1 MSKIRTHIAEIPH
14 KIGETITIKGHA
26 QTIREQSSIA
36 FIVLREI
43 TGTVQCV
50 IEQGCP
56 AFEKIKQITTE
67 SVISVT
73 GTVVETKSTE
83 SGYEI
88 LASEIEILSLAEATP
103 IPVTQKGSAE
113 VTPEKS
119 QDWRFLSLRAP
130 RSATIMRAFSA
141 MTAGYHEYLSKQG
154 FIEIQTPKIMAT
166 PSESRAE
173 LFKLEYFGQTA
184 YLAQSPQ
191 LFKQMAIA
199 SGLERVFEVA
209 PAFRA
214 DKSFTTRHATEFT
227 SFDGE
232 MAYIESFEEVMQ
244 ELEKTIG
251 YMLTSIKKKCS
262 KEIEK
267 YFGISE
273 FQLKKPIPRITMAR
287 AKEILREIGCASEQ
301 PDITTAEEKAL
312 GEYVKEHYGSDFVYV
327 TQWPWEARPFYHK
340 KGIGEHGQPISVSAD
355 LLYKGVEIVTCAQ
368 REESYEKLCEQLR
381 EKGLHQEGLQWYLEC
396 FRYGMPSHGG
406 WGMGGARFIKQL
418 LELPTIREAV
428 FLFRGP
434 SRLMP

>member
-1 MSKIRTHIAEIPH
+1 MSKIRTHIAEIPQ
-14 KIGETITIKGHA
+14 KIGEIITVKGHV
-26 QTIREQSSIA
+26 QTLRLQSCIA

-50 IEQGCP
+50 VEKGTP
-56 AFEKIKQITTE
+56 AFETVKQITTE

-73 GTVVETKSTE
+73 GKAVKTKSTE
-83 SGYEI
+83 SGFEI
-88 LASEIEILSLAEATP
+88 QVSEIKIISLAESTP
-103 IPVTQKGSAE
+103 IPVTTKGSTE
-113 VTPEKS
+113 VTSEKS
-119 QDWRFLSLRAP
+119 QDWRFLSLRSP

-141 MTAGYHEYLSKQG
+141 MMSGYQEYLSKQG
-154 FIEIQTPKIMAT
+154 FIGIQTPKIMAT

-173 LFKLEYFGQTA
+173 LFKIEYFGQTA

-199 SGLERVFEVA
+199 SGLERVFEIA

-232 MAYIESFEEVMQ
+232 MAYIESFEEVMT

-251 YMLTSIKKKCS
+251 YMLTSIKKACG

-287 AKEILREIGCASEQ
+287 AKEILREMGCASEQ

-312 GEYVKEHYGSDFVYV
+312 GDYVKEHFGSDFVYI
-327 TQWPWEARPFYHK
+327 TEWPWETRPFYHK
-340 KGIGEHGQPISVSAD
+340 KGTGEHGEPISVSAD

-368 REESYEKLCEQLR
+368 REESYAKLCEQLK
-381 EKGLHQEGLQWYLEC
+381 EKGLHQEGLQWYLDC
-396 FRYGMPSHGG
+396 FRYGMPPHGG
-406 WGMGGARFIKQL
+406 WGMGGARVIKQL

>member
-1 MSKIRTHIAEIPH
+1 MSKIRTHIAEIPQ
-14 KIGETITIKGHA
+14 KIGETITVKGHA

-50 IEQGCP
+50 IERGSA
-56 AFEKIKQITTE
+56 AFETVKQITTE

-73 GTVVETKSTE
+73 GTVVKTKSTE
-83 SGYEI
+83 SGFEI
-88 LASEIEILSLAEATP
+88 QASEIEIISLAEATP

-119 QDWRFLSLRAP
+119 QDWRFLSLRSP
-130 RSATIMRAFSA
+130 RGATIMRAISA
-141 MTAGYHEYLSKQG
+141 MTAGYHEYLTKQG

-214 DKSFTTRHATEFT
+214 DHSFTTRHATEFT

-232 MAYIESFEEVMQ
+232 MAYIESFEEVMR
-244 ELEKTIG
+244 ELESAIS
-251 YMLTSIKKKCS
+251 YMLTSIKKTCG

-267 YFGISE
+267 YFGITE
-273 FQLKKPIPRITMAR
+273 FQLKKPIPRITMAE
-287 AKEILREIGCASEQ
+287 AKEILREMGCASEQ

-312 GEYVKEHYGSDFVYV
+312 GDYVKEKYGSDFVFV
-327 TQWPWEARPFYHK
+327 TEWPWESRPFYHK
-340 KGIGEHGQPISVSAD
+340 KAIDKHGHEISVLAD

-368 REESYEKLCEQLR
+368 REESYAKLCEQLR
-381 EKGLHQEGLQWYLEC
+381 GKGLHQEGLQWYLEC
-396 FRYGMPSHGG
+396 FRYGMPPHGG
-406 WGMGGARFIKQL
+406 WGFGGARFIKQL
-418 LELPTIREAV
+418 LELPTIREST

>member
-1 MSKIRTHIAEIPH
+1 MSKIRTHIAEISQ

-26 QTIREQSSIA
+26 QTIRAQSSVA

-50 IEQGCP
+50 IERACP
-56 AFEKIKQITTE
+56 AFETVKQITTE

-73 GTVVETKSTE
+73 GTVVKTPSTE
-83 SGYEI
+83 SGFEI
-88 LASEIEILSLAEATP
+88 QVSELEIISLAETTP
-103 IPVTQKGSAE
+103 IPVIQKGSTE

-119 QDWRFLSLRAP
+119 QDWRFLSLRSP
-130 RSATIMRAFSA
+130 RGATIMRAFSA
-141 MTAGYHEYLSKQG
+141 MMSGYQEYLSKQG
-154 FIEIQTPKIMAT
+154 FIGIQTPKIMAT
-166 PSESRAE
+166 PSESKAE
-173 LFKLEYFGQTA
+173 LFKIEYFGQTA

-214 DKSFTTRHATEFT
+214 DKSFTTRHSTEFT
-227 SFDGE
+227 SFDAE
-232 MAYIESFEEVMQ
+232 MAYIESFEEVMT

-251 YMLTSIKKKCS
+251 YMLTAIKKTCG

-267 YFGISE
+267 YFGIKE
-273 FQLKKPIPRITMAR
+273 FQLKKPIPRITMAQ
-287 AKEILREIGCASEQ
+287 AKAILRKMGCASEE

-312 GEYVKEHYGSDFVYV
+312 GDYVKEKYGSDFVFV
-327 TQWPWEARPFYHK
+327 TEWPWEARPFYHK
-340 KGIGEHGQPISVSAD
+340 KAIDEHEQPISVSAD

-368 REESYEKLCEQLR
+368 REESYAKLCEQLHG
-381 EKGLHQEGLQWYLEC
+381 KGLHQEGLQWYLDC
-396 FRYGMPSHGG
+396 FRYGMPPHGG
-406 WGMGGARFIKQL
+406 WGFGGARFIKQL
-418 LELPTIREAV
+418 LELPTIRESC

>member
-1 MSKIRTHIAEIPH
+1 MSKIRTHIAEIPQ
-14 KIGETITIKGHA
+14 KIGEIITVKGHV
-26 QTIREQSSIA
+26 QTLREQSSIA

-50 IEQGCP
+50 VERGI
-56 AFEKIKQITTE
+56 AVFEKIKEITTE
-67 SVISVT
+67 SVVSVT
-73 GTVVETKSTE
+73 GKVVKTKSTE
-83 SGYEI
+83 SGVEI
-88 LASEIEILSLAEATP
+88 HVSEIEIISLAEPTP
-103 IPVTQKGSAE
+103 IPVTQKGSVE

-119 QDWRFLSLRAP
+119 QDWRFLALRSP
-130 RSATIMRAFSA
+130 RGATIMRAFSA

-154 FIEIQTPKIMAT
+154 FVEIQTPKIMAT

-214 DKSFTTRHATEFT
+214 DHSFTTRHATEFT

-232 MAYIESFEEVMQ
+232 MAYIESFEEVMT

-251 YMLTSIKKKCS
+251 YMLTSIKKTCG

-273 FQLKKPIPRITMAR
+273 FQLKKPIPRITMAE
-287 AKEILREIGCASEQ
+287 AKAILREMGCASEQ

-312 GEYVKEHYGSDFVYV
+312 GEYVKEKYGSDFVFV
-327 TQWPWEARPFYHK
+327 TEWPWEARPFYHK
-340 KGIGEHGQPISVSAD
+340 KAIGAAGYEISVSAD

-368 REESYEKLCEQLR
+368 REESYAKLCEQLHG
-381 EKGLHQEGLQWYLEC
+381 KGLYQEGLQWYLEC
-396 FRYGMPSHGG
+396 FRYGMPPHGG
-406 WGMGGARFIKQL
+406 WGFGGARFIKQL
-418 LELPTIREAV
+418 LELPTIREAC

>member
-1 MSKIRTHIAEIPH
+1 MSKIRTHIAEISQ
-14 KIGETITIKGHA
+14 KIGETITVKGHA

-50 IEQGCP
+50 IEKGMA
-56 AFEKIKQITTE
+56 AFEKVKEITTE

-73 GTVVETKSTE
+73 GKVVETKSTE
-83 SGYEI
+83 SGFEI
-88 LASEIEILSLAEATP
+88 QTSEIEIISLAEATP

-119 QDWRFLSLRAP
+119 QDWRFLSLRSP
-130 RSATIMRAFSA
+130 RGATIMRAISA
-141 MTAGYHEYLSKQG
+141 MTAGYHEYLIKQG

-214 DKSFTTRHATEFT
+214 DHSFTTRHATEFT

-232 MAYIESFEEVMQ
+232 MAYIESFEEVMH
-244 ELEKTIG
+244 ELESAIS
-251 YMLTSIKKKCS
+251 YMLTSIKKTCG

-267 YFGISE
+267 YFGITE
-273 FQLKKPIPRITMAR
+273 FQLKKPIPRITMAE
-287 AKEILREIGCASEQ
+287 AKEILREMGAASEQ

-312 GEYVKEHYGSDFVYV
+312 GDYVKEKYGSDFVFV
-327 TQWPWEARPFYHK
+327 TEWPWESRPFYHK
-340 KGIGEHGQPISVSAD
+340 KAIDKHGHEISVSAD

-368 REESYEKLCEQLR
+368 REESYAKLCEQLKG
-381 EKGLHQEGLQWYLEC
+381 KGLHQEGLQWYLDC
-396 FRYGMPSHGG
+396 FRYGMPPHGG
-406 WGMGGARFIKQL
+406 WGFGGARFIKQL
-418 LELPTIREAV
+418 LELPTIREST

>member
-1 MSKIRTHIAEIPH
+1 MIRTHIAEIPQ

-26 QTIREQSSIA
+26 QTLRIQSSIA
-36 FIVLREI
+36 FIVLRDI

-50 IEQGCP
+50 IEKGTE
-56 AFEKIKQITTE
+56 AFEKVKEITTE
-67 SVISVT
+67 SVISIT
-73 GTVVETKSTE
+73 GKVVATKSTE
-83 SGYEI
+83 SGFEI
-88 LASEIEILSLAEATP
+88 QVSEIEIMSLAEATP
-103 IPVTQKGSAE
+103 IPVTQKGSTE

-119 QDWRFLSLRAP
+119 QDWRFLSLRSP
-130 RSATIMRAFSA
+130 RGATIMRAISA
-141 MTAGYHEYLSKQG
+141 MTAGYHEYLEKQG

-173 LFKLEYFGQTA
+173 LFKIEYFGQTA

-232 MAYIESFEEVMQ
+232 MAYIESFEQVMT
-244 ELEKTIG
+244 ELEQTIR
-251 YMLTSIKKKCS
+251 YMLTSIKKTCG

-273 FQLKKPIPRITMAR
+273 FQLKKPIPRITMAE

-312 GEYVKEHYGSDFVYV
+312 GDYVKEHFGSDFVYV
-327 TQWPWEARPFYHK
+327 TEWPWESRPFYHK
-340 KGIGEHGQPISVSAD
+340 KAIDKHGHEISVSAD

-368 REESYEKLCEQLR
+368 REESYAKLCEQLR
-381 EKGLHQEGLQWYLEC
+381 GKGLHQEGLQWYLDC
-396 FRYGMPSHGG
+396 FRYGMPPHGG
-406 WGMGGARFIKQL
+406 WGMGGSRFIKQL

>member
-1 MSKIRTHIAEIPH
+1 MSKIRTHIAEIPQ

-26 QTIREQSSIA
+26 QTIREQSSVV
-36 FIVLREI
+36 FIVVREI

-50 IEQGCP
+50 VERGTV
-56 AFEKIKQITTE
+56 AFEKAKQITTE

-88 LASEIEILSLAEATP
+88 LVSEIEILSLAETTP
-103 IPVTQKGSAE
+103 IPVTQKGSVE

-119 QDWRFLSLRAP
+119 QDWRFLSLRSP
-130 RSATIMRAFSA
+130 HGATIMRAFSA
-141 MTAGYHEYLSKQG
+141 MMAGYHEYLSKQG

-232 MAYIESFEEVMQ
+232 MAYIESFEEVMT
-244 ELEKTIG
+244 ELEQTIR
-251 YMLTSIKKKCS
+251 YMLTAIKKECGG
-262 KEIEK
+262 EIKK

-273 FQLKKPIPRITMAR
+273 FQLKKPIPRITMAH
-287 AKEILREIGCASEQ
+287 AKEILRELGCASEQ
-301 PDITTAEEKAL
+301 PDITTAEEKAI
-312 GEYVKEHYGSDFVYV
+312 GEYVKEHYGSDFVYI

-340 KGIGEHGQPISVSAD
+340 KSIGEHGQPISVSAD

-368 REESYEKLCEQLR
+368 REESYSKLCEQLK

-418 LELPTIREAV
+418 LELPTIREAI

>member
-1 MSKIRTHIAEIPH
+1 MSMIRTHIAEIPQ

-26 QTIREQSSIA
+26 QTLRIQSSIA
-36 FIVLREI
+36 FIVLRDI

-50 IEQGCP
+50 IEKGTE
-56 AFEKIKQITTE
+56 AFEKVKEITTE
-67 SVISVT
+67 SVISIT
-73 GTVVETKSTE
+73 GKVVATKSTE
-83 SGYEI
+83 SGFEI
-88 LASEIEILSLAEATP
+88 QVSEIEIMSLAEATP
-103 IPVTQKGSAE
+103 IPVTQKGSTE

-119 QDWRFLSLRAP
+119 QDWRFLSLRSP
-130 RSATIMRAFSA
+130 RGATIMRAISA
-141 MTAGYHEYLSKQG
+141 MTAGYHEYLEKQG

-173 LFKLEYFGQTA
+173 LFKIEYFGQTA

-232 MAYIESFEEVMQ
+232 MAYIESFEQVMT
-244 ELEKTIG
+244 ELEQTIR
-251 YMLTSIKKKCS
+251 YMLTSIKKTCG

-273 FQLKKPIPRITMAR
+273 FQLKKPIPRITMAE

-312 GEYVKEHYGSDFVYV
+312 GDYVKEHFGSDFVYV
-327 TQWPWEARPFYHK
+327 TEWPWESRPFYHK
-340 KGIGEHGQPISVSAD
+340 KAIDKHGHEISVSAD

-368 REESYEKLCEQLR
+368 REESYAKLCEQLR
-381 EKGLHQEGLQWYLEC
+381 GKGLHQEGLQWYLDC
-396 FRYGMPSHGG
+396 FRYGMPPHGG
-406 WGMGGARFIKQL
+406 WGMGGSRFIKQL

>member
-1 MSKIRTHIAEIPH
+1 MSMIRTHIAEIPQ
-14 KIGETITIKGHA
+14 KIGETITVKGHA
-26 QTIREQSSIA
+26 QTIREQSSVA

-50 IEQGCP
+50 VERGTP
-56 AFEKIKQITTE
+56 AFETVKQITTE

-73 GTVVETKSTE
+73 GTVVKTSSTE
-83 SGYEI
+83 SGFEI
-88 LASEIEILSLAEATP
+88 HVSELEIISLAEATP
-103 IPVTQKGSAE
+103 IPVTPKGSAE

-141 MTAGYHEYLSKQG
+141 MTAGYHEYLEKQG

-227 SFDGE
+227 SYDGE
-232 MAYIESFEEVMQ
+232 MAYIESFEEVMT
-244 ELEKTIG
+244 ELEQTIR
-251 YMLTSIKKKCS
+251 YMLTSIKKTCG

-267 YFGISE
+267 YFGITE

-287 AKEILREIGCASEQ
+287 AKEILRKMGCASEQ

-312 GEYVKEHYGSDFVYV
+312 GEYIKEHFGSDFVYV
-327 TQWPWEARPFYHK
+327 TEWPWESRPFYHK
-340 KGIGEHGQPISVSAD
+340 KGVDEHGEPISVSAD

-368 REESYEKLCEQLR
+368 REESYSKLCEQLR
-381 EKGLHQEGLQWYLEC
+381 DKGLHQEGLQWYLEC
-396 FRYGMPSHGG
+396 FRYGMPPHGG
-406 WGMGGARFIKQL
+406 WGFGGARFIKQL
-418 LELPTIREAV
+418 LELPTIREAM

>member
-1 MSKIRTHIAEIPH
+1 MSMIRTHIAEIPQ

-43 TGTVQCV
+43 TGTIQCV
-50 IEQGCP
+50 IEKGSA
-56 AFEKIKQITTE
+56 AFDLVKQITTE

-73 GTVVETKSTE
+73 GKVVETKSTE
-83 SGYEI
+83 SGFEI
-88 LASEIEILSLAEATP
+88 HVIEIEIMSLAEPTP
-103 IPVTQKGSAE
+103 IPVTQKGSIE

-119 QDWRFLSLRAP
+119 QDWRFLSLRSP
-130 RSATIMRAFSA
+130 RGATIMRAISA
-141 MTAGYHEYLSKQG
+141 MTAGYHEYLSKHG

-166 PSESRAE
+166 PSESKAE
-173 LFKLEYFGQTA
+173 LFKMEYFGQTA

-232 MAYIESFEEVMQ
+232 MAYIESFDEVMH
-244 ELEKTIG
+244 ELESTIS
-251 YMLTSIKKKCS
+251 YMLTSIKKTCG

-267 YFGISE
+267 YFGITE
-273 FQLKKPIPRITMAR
+273 FQLKKPIPRITMAE
-287 AKEILREIGCASEQ
+287 AKEILREMGCASEQ

-312 GEYVKEHYGSDFVYV
+312 GDYVKEKYGSDFVFV
-327 TQWPWEARPFYHK
+327 TEWPWESRPFYHK
-340 KGIGEHGQPISVSAD
+340 KALDKHGVPISVSAD

-368 REESYEKLCEQLR
+368 REESYAKLCEQLCG
-381 EKGLHQEGLQWYLEC
+381 KGLHQEGLQWYLDC
-396 FRYGMPSHGG
+396 FRYGMPPHGG
-406 WGMGGARFIKQL
+406 WGFGGARFIKQL
-418 LELPTIREAV
+418 LELPTIREST

>member
-1 MSKIRTHIAEIPH
+1 MSMIRTHIAEIPQ
-14 KIGETITIKGHA
+14 KIGETITVKGHA

-43 TGTVQCV
+43 TGTIQCV
-50 IEQGCP
+50 IEKGTV
-56 AFEKIKQITTE
+56 AFEKVKEITTE

-73 GTVVETKSTE
+73 GKVVETKSTE
-83 SGYEI
+83 SGFEI
-88 LASEIEILSLAEATP
+88 QAAEIEIMSLAEATP

-119 QDWRFLSLRAP
+119 QDWRFLSLRSP
-130 RSATIMRAFSA
+130 RGATIMRAISA
-141 MTAGYHEYLSKQG
+141 MTAGYHEYLTKQG

-214 DKSFTTRHATEFT
+214 DHSFTTRHATEFT

-232 MAYIESFEEVMQ
+232 MAYIESFEEVMH
-244 ELEKTIG
+244 ELESAIS
-251 YMLTSIKKKCS
+251 YMLTSIKKTCG

-267 YFGISE
+267 YFGITE
-273 FQLKKPIPRITMAR
+273 FQLKKPIPRITMAE
-287 AKEILREIGCASEQ
+287 AKEILREMGCASEQ

-312 GEYVKEHYGSDFVYV
+312 GDYVKEKYGSDFVFV
-327 TQWPWEARPFYHK
+327 TEWPWESRPFYHK
-340 KGIGEHGQPISVSAD
+340 KAIDKHGQPISVSAD

-368 REESYEKLCEQLR
+368 REESYAKLCEQLR
-381 EKGLHQEGLQWYLEC
+381 GKGLHQEGLQWYLDC
-396 FRYGMPSHGG
+396 FRYGMPPHGG
-406 WGMGGARFIKQL
+406 WGFGGARFIKQL
-418 LELPTIREAV
+418 LELPTIREST

>member
-1 MSKIRTHIAEIPH
+1 MSKIRTHIAEIPQ
-14 KIGETITIKGHA
+14 KIGETITVKGHA

-50 IEQGCP
+50 IERGST
-56 AFEKIKQITTE
+56 AFEKVKEITTE

-73 GTVVETKSTE
+73 GKVVETKSTE
-83 SGYEI
+83 SGFEI
-88 LASEIEILSLAEATP
+88 QASEIEIISLAEATP

-119 QDWRFLSLRAP
+119 QDWRFLSLRSP
-130 RSATIMRAFSA
+130 RGATIMRAISA
-141 MTAGYHEYLSKQG
+141 MTAGYHEYLTKQG

-232 MAYIESFEEVMQ
+232 MAYIESFEEVMS

-251 YMLTSIKKKCS
+251 YMLTSIKKTCG

-267 YFGISE
+267 YFGITE
-273 FQLKKPIPRITMAR
+273 FQLKKPIPRITMAE
-287 AKEILREIGCASEQ
+287 AKEILREMGCASEQ

-312 GEYVKEHYGSDFVYV
+312 GDYVKEKYGSDFVFV
-327 TQWPWEARPFYHK
+327 TEWPWESRPFYHK
-340 KGIGEHGQPISVSAD
+340 KAIDKHGDEISVSAD

-368 REESYEKLCEQLR
+368 REESYAKLCEQLKG
-381 EKGLHQEGLQWYLEC
+381 KGLHQEGLQWYLEC
-396 FRYGMPSHGG
+396 FRYGMPPHGG
-406 WGMGGARFIKQL
+406 WGFGGARFIKQL
-418 LELPTIREAV
+418 LELPTIREST

>member
-1 MSKIRTHIAEIPH
+1 MSMIRTHIAEIPQ

-26 QTIREQSSIA
+26 QTIRAQSSVA
-36 FIVLREI
+36 FIVLRDI
-43 TGTVQCV
+43 GGTVQCV
-50 IEQGCP
+50 VERGCP
-56 AFEKIKQITTE
+56 AFEMVKQITTE

-73 GTVVETKSTE
+73 GTVVKTKSTE
-83 SGYEI
+83 SGVEI
-88 LASEIEILSLAEATP
+88 QASEIKIISLAEATP

-119 QDWRFLSLRAP
+119 QDWRFLSLRSP

-141 MTAGYHEYLSKQG
+141 MTAGYHEYLGRQG

-232 MAYIESFEEVMQ
+232 MAYIESFEEVMT
-244 ELEKTIG
+244 ELEQTIR
-251 YMLTSIKKKCS
+251 YMLTAIKKACGT
-262 KEIEK
+262 EIKK

-287 AKEILREIGCASEQ
+287 AKEILREMGCASEQ

-312 GEYVKEHYGSDFVYV
+312 GEYVKEHFGSDFVYI
-327 TQWPWEARPFYHK
+327 TEWPWETRPFYHK
-340 KGIGEHGQPISVSAD
+340 KAIGKCGEPISVSAD

-368 REESYEKLCEQLR
+368 REESYVKLCEQLR

-396 FRYGMPSHGG
+396 FRYGMPPHGG

-434 SRLMP
+434 TRLMP

>member
-1 MSKIRTHIAEIPH
+1 MSTIRTHIAEIPQ

-26 QTIREQSSIA
+26 QTIREQSAVA

-50 IEQGCP
+50 IERGTA
-56 AFEKIKQITTE
+56 AFEIVKQITTE
-67 SVISVT
+67 SVISVM

-83 SGYEI
+83 SGFEI
-88 LASEIEILSLAEATP
+88 HVSEIEILSLAEATP

-119 QDWRFLSLRAP
+119 QDWRFLSLRSP
-130 RSATIMRAFSA
+130 RGATIMRAFSA

-232 MAYIESFEEVMQ
+232 MAYIESFEEVMS

-251 YMLTSIKKKCS
+251 YMLTSIKKTCGR
-262 KEIEK
+262 EIEK
-267 YFGISE
+267 YFGITE

-287 AKEILREIGCASEQ
+287 AKEILREMGCASEQ

-312 GEYVKEHYGSDFVYV
+312 GEYVKEHYGSDFVYI
-327 TQWPWEARPFYHK
+327 TEWPWETRPFYHK
-340 KGIGEHGQPISVSAD
+340 KGVGEHGEPISVSAD

-368 REESYEKLCEQLR
+368 REESYSKLCEQLR

-396 FRYGMPSHGG
+396 FRYGMPPHGG
-406 WGMGGARFIKQL
+406 WGFGGARFIKQL
-418 LELPTIREAV
+418 LELPTILEAC

>member
-1 MSKIRTHIAEIPH
+1 MSKIRTHIAEIPQ
-14 KIGETITIKGHA
+14 KIGETITVKGHA

-50 IEQGCP
+50 IERGSA
-56 AFEKIKQITTE
+56 AFETVKQITTE
-67 SVISVT
+67 SVISLT
-73 GTVVETKSTE
+73 GTVVKTKSTE
-83 SGYEI
+83 SGFEI
-88 LASEIEILSLAEATP
+88 QASEIEIISLAEATP

-119 QDWRFLSLRAP
+119 QDWRFLSLRSP
-130 RSATIMRAFSA
+130 RGATIMRAISA
-141 MTAGYHEYLSKQG
+141 MTAGYHEYLTKQG

-214 DKSFTTRHATEFT
+214 DHSFTTRHATEFT

-232 MAYIESFEEVMQ
+232 MAYIESFEEVMR
-244 ELEKTIG
+244 ELESAIS
-251 YMLTSIKKKCS
+251 YMLTSIKKTCG

-267 YFGISE
+267 YFGITE
-273 FQLKKPIPRITMAR
+273 FQLKKPIPRITMAE
-287 AKEILREIGCASEQ
+287 AKEILREMGCASEQ

-312 GEYVKEHYGSDFVYV
+312 GDYVKEKYGSDFVFV
-327 TQWPWEARPFYHK
+327 TEWPWESRPFYHK
-340 KGIGEHGQPISVSAD
+340 KAIDKHGHEISVLAD

-368 REESYEKLCEQLR
+368 REESYAKLCEQLR
-381 EKGLHQEGLQWYLEC
+381 GKGLHQEGLQWYLEC
-396 FRYGMPSHGG
+396 FRYGMPPHGG
-406 WGMGGARFIKQL
+406 WGFGGARFIKQL
-418 LELPTIREAV
+418 LELPTIREST

>member
-1 MSKIRTHIAEIPH
+1 MIRTHIAEIPQ
-14 KIGETITIKGHA
+14 KIGETILIKGHA
-26 QTIREQSSIA
+26 QTVRLQSSVA

-50 IEQGCP
+50 IERGTP
-56 AFEKIKQITTE
+56 AFETVKQITTE
-67 SVISVT
+67 SVVSVT
-73 GTVVETKSTE
+73 GTVVKTESTE
-83 SGYEI
+83 SGVEI
-88 LASEIEILSLAEATP
+88 QVSELKIISLAEATP
-103 IPVTQKGSAE
+103 IPVTQKGSVE
-113 VTPEKS
+113 VTQEKS

-130 RSATIMRAFSA
+130 RGATIMRAFSA

-173 LFKLEYFGQTA
+173 LFKIEYFGQTA

-232 MAYIESFEEVMQ
+232 MGYIESFEEVMT
-244 ELEKTIG
+244 ELEQAIR
-251 YMLTSIKKKCS
+251 YMLTAIKKSCG

-287 AKEILREIGCASEQ
+287 AKEILREMGCASEQ

-312 GEYVKEHYGSDFVYV
+312 GEYVKEHFDSDFVYV
-327 TQWPWEARPFYHK
+327 TEWPWESRPFYHK
-340 KGIGEHGQPISVSAD
+340 KAIDEHGQPISVSAD

-368 REESYEKLCEQLR
+368 REESYSKLCEQLR
-381 EKGLHQEGLQWYLEC
+381 EKGLHQEGLQWYLDC
-396 FRYGMPSHGG
+396 FRYGMPPHGG
-406 WGMGGARFIKQL
+406 WGFGGARFIKQL
-418 LELPTIREAV
+418 LELPTIREAM

-434 SRLMP
+434 TRLMP

>member
-1 MSKIRTHIAEIPH
+1 MSMIRTHIAEIPQ
-14 KIGETITIKGHA
+14 KIGETITVKGHA
-26 QTIREQSSIA
+26 QTIREQSSVA

-50 IEQGCP
+50 IERGCP
-56 AFEKIKQITTE
+56 AFEKVKQITTE

-73 GTVVETKSTE
+73 GTIVKTSSTE
-83 SGYEI
+83 SGLEI
-88 LASEIEILSLAEATP
+88 HVFELEIISLAAATP
-103 IPVTQKGSAE
+103 IPVIQKGSAE

-141 MTAGYHEYLSKQG
+141 MTAGYHEYLAKQG

-227 SFDGE
+227 SYDGE
-232 MAYIESFEEVMQ
+232 MAYIESFEEVMM
-244 ELEKTIG
+244 ELEHTIR
-251 YMLTSIKKKCS
+251 YMLTSIKKACGR
-262 KEIEK
+262 EIEK
-267 YFGISE
+267 YFGITE

-287 AKEILREIGCASEQ
+287 AKEILRGMGAASDL
-301 PDITTAEEKAL
+301 PDLSTAEEKAL
-312 GEYVKEHYGSDFVYV
+312 GEYVREHFGSDFVYV
-327 TQWPWEARPFYHK
+327 TEWPWVARPFYHK
-340 KGIGEHGQPISVSAD
+340 KGIGEHGEPISVSAD

-368 REESYEKLCEQLR
+368 REESYGKLCEQLR

-396 FRYGMPSHGG
+396 FRYGMPPHGG

-418 LELPTIREAV
+418 LELPTIREAM

>member
-1 MSKIRTHIAEIPH
+1 MSKIRTHIAEISQ
-14 KIGETITIKGHA
+14 KIGETVTIKGHA
-26 QTIREQSSIA
+26 QTVRLQSSVA

-50 IEQGCP
+50 IERGCS
-56 AFEKIKQITTE
+56 AFETVKKITTE

-73 GTVVETKSTE
+73 GTVVKTTSTE
-83 SGYEI
+83 SGMEI
-88 LASEIEILSLAEATP
+88 HVSELEIISLAQATP

-119 QDWRFLSLRAP
+119 QDWRFLSLRSP

-141 MTAGYHEYLSKQG
+141 MTAGYHKYLEEQG

-214 DKSFTTRHATEFT
+214 DHSFTTRHATEFT

-232 MAYIESFEEVMQ
+232 MAYIESFEEVMS

-251 YMLTSIKKKCS
+251 YMLTSIKKTCGR
-262 KEIEK
+262 EIEK
-267 YFGISE
+267 YFGITE

-287 AKEILREIGCASEQ
+287 AKEILREMGCASEQ
-301 PDITTAEEKAL
+301 LDITTAEEKAI
-312 GEYVKEHYGSDFVYV
+312 GEYVKEHFDSDFVYV
-327 TQWPWEARPFYHK
+327 TEWPWETRPFYHK
-340 KGIGEHGQPISVSAD
+340 KGVGEHGEAISVSAD

-368 REESYEKLCEQLR
+368 REESYSKLCEQLR

-396 FRYGMPSHGG
+396 FRYGMPPHGG

>member
-1 MSKIRTHIAEIPH
+1 MSKIRTHIAEIPQ

-26 QTIREQSSIA
+26 QTIREQSAVA

-50 IEQGCP
+50 IERGT
-56 AFEKIKQITTE
+56 AAWDVVKQITTE
-67 SVISVT
+67 SVISVM

-83 SGYEI
+83 SGFEI
-88 LASEIEILSLAEATP
+88 HVSEIEILSLAEATP

-113 VTPEKS
+113 VTPEKL
-119 QDWRFLSLRAP
+119 QDWRFLSLRSP
-130 RSATIMRAFSA
+130 RGATIMRAFSA

-227 SFDGE
+227 SFDAE
-232 MAYIESFEEVMQ
+232 IAYIESFEEVMQ
-244 ELEKTIG
+244 ELEQAIR
-251 YMLTSIKKKCS
+251 YMLTAIKKECGA
-262 KEIEK
+262 EIKK
-267 YFGISE
+267 YFGIE
-273 FQLKKPIPRITMAR
+273 EIQLKKPIPRITMAE
-287 AKEILREIGCASEQ
+287 AKEILREMGCASEE

-312 GEYVKEHYGSDFVYV
+312 GEYVKEHFGSDFVFI

-340 KGIGEHGQPISVSAD
+340 KGVGEHGQPISVSAD

-368 REESYEKLCEQLR
+368 REESYAKLCEQLR

-396 FRYGMPSHGG
+396 FRYGMPPHGG
-406 WGMGGARFIKQL
+406 WGFGGARFIKQL
-418 LELPTIREAV
+418 LELPTIREAM

>member
-1 MSKIRTHIAEIPH
+1 MSMIRTHIAEIPQ
-14 KIGETITIKGHA
+14 KIGETITVKGHA

-50 IEQGCP
+50 IEKGSA
-56 AFEKIKQITTE
+56 AFEKVKEITTE

-73 GTVVETKSTE
+73 GKVVETKSTE
-83 SGYEI
+83 SGFEI
-88 LASEIEILSLAEATP
+88 QVSEIEIISLAEATP
-103 IPVTQKGSAE
+103 IPVIAKGGIE

-119 QDWRFLSLRAP
+119 QDWRFLSLRSP
-130 RSATIMRAFSA
+130 RGATIMRAISA
-141 MTAGYHEYLSKQG
+141 MTAGYHEYLTKQG

-214 DKSFTTRHATEFT
+214 DHSFTTRHATEFT
-227 SFDGE
+227 SFDAE
-232 MAYIESFEEVMQ
+232 MGYIESFEEVMH
-244 ELEKTIG
+244 ELESAIS
-251 YMLTSIKKKCS
+251 YMLTSIKKTCG

-267 YFGISE
+267 YFGITE
-273 FQLKKPIPRITMAR
+273 FQLKKPIPRITMAE
-287 AKEILREIGCASEQ
+287 AKEILREMGCASEQ

-312 GEYVKEHYGSDFVYV
+312 GDYVKEKYGSDFVFV
-327 TQWPWEARPFYHK
+327 TEWPWESRPFYHK
-340 KGIGEHGQPISVSAD
+340 KAIDKHEHEISVSAD

-368 REESYEKLCEQLR
+368 REESYAKLCEQLKG
-381 EKGLHQEGLQWYLEC
+381 KGLHQEGLQWYLDC
-396 FRYGMPSHGG
+396 FRYGMPPHGG
-406 WGMGGARFIKQL
+406 WGFGGARFIKQL
-418 LELPTIREAV
+418 LELPTIREST

>member
-1 MSKIRTHIAEIPH
+1 MSTIRTHIAEIPQ
-14 KIGETITIKGHA
+14 KIGETITIQGHA
-26 QTIREQSSIA
+26 QTIRAQSSVA

-50 IEQGCP
+50 VERTSP
-56 AFEKIKQITTE
+56 AFEMVKQITTE

-73 GTVVETKSTE
+73 GAVVETKSTE
-83 SGYEI
+83 SGFEI
-88 LASEIEILSLAEATP
+88 QVSEIKIISVAEATP

-119 QDWRFLSLRAP
+119 QDWRFLSLRSP
-130 RSATIMRAFSA
+130 RGATIMRAFSA
-141 MTAGYHEYLSKQG
+141 MTAGYHEYLTKQG

-173 LFKLEYFGQTA
+173 LFKIEYFGQTA

-214 DKSFTTRHATEFT
+214 DHSFTTRHATEFT
-227 SFDGE
+227 SYDGE
-232 MAYIESFEEVMQ
+232 MAYIESFEEVMT
-244 ELEKTIG
+244 ELEQAIR
-251 YMLTSIKKKCS
+251 YMLTAIKKTCGA
-262 KEIEK
+262 EIKK
-267 YFGISE
+267 YFGIEE

-287 AKEILREIGCASEQ
+287 AKEILREMGCASEQ

-327 TQWPWEARPFYHK
+327 TEWPWEARPFYHK
-340 KGIGEHGQPISVSAD
+340 KGVGEHGQPISVSAD

-368 REESYEKLCEQLR
+368 REESYAKLCTQLK
-381 EKGLHQEGLQWYLEC
+381 EKGLHQEGLQWYLDC
-396 FRYGMPSHGG
+396 FRYGMPPHGG

>member
-1 MSKIRTHIAEIPH
+1 MSMIRTHIAEIPQ
-14 KIGETITIKGHA
+14 KIGETITVKGHA
-26 QTIREQSSIA
+26 QTIRAQSGVA

-50 IEQGCP
+50 VERGTSV
-56 AFEKIKQITTE
+56 FETVKKITTE

-73 GTVVETKSTE
+73 GTVVKTSSTE

-88 LASEIEILSLAEATP
+88 HVSELEIISLAEATP
-103 IPVTQKGSAE
+103 IPVTTKGSAE

-119 QDWRFLSLRAP
+119 QDWRFLSLRSP

-141 MTAGYHEYLSKQG
+141 MTAGYHEYLEKQG

-166 PSESRAE
+166 PSESKAE

-227 SFDGE
+227 CYDVE
-232 MAYIESFEEVMQ
+232 MGYIESFEEVMT
-244 ELEKTIG
+244 ELEQTIR
-251 YMLTSIKKKCS
+251 YMLTSIKKTCG

-267 YFGISE
+267 YFGITE

-287 AKEILREIGCASEQ
+287 AKEILREMGVASEQ
-301 PDITTAEEKAL
+301 PDLTTAEEKAL
-312 GEYVKEHYGSDFVYV
+312 GEYVREHFGSEFVYV
-327 TQWPWEARPFYHK
+327 TEWPWEARPFYHK
-340 KGIGEHGQPISVSAD
+340 KGIGEHGEPISVSAD

-368 REESYEKLCEQLR
+368 REESYSKLCEQLR

-396 FRYGMPSHGG
+396 FRYGMPPHGG
-406 WGMGGARFIKQL
+406 WGFGGARFIKQL
-418 LELPTIREAV
+418 LELPTIREAM

-434 SRLMP
+434 TRLMP

>member
-1 MSKIRTHIAEIPH
+1 MSMIRTHIAEIPQ

-43 TGTVQCV
+43 TGTIQCV
-50 IEQGCP
+50 IEKGS
-56 AFEKIKQITTE
+56 ATFDLVKQITTE

-73 GTVVETKSTE
+73 GKVVETKSTE
-83 SGYEI
+83 SGFEI
-88 LASEIEILSLAEATP
+88 HVIEIEIMSLAEPTP
-103 IPVTQKGSAE
+103 IPVTQKGSIE

-119 QDWRFLSLRAP
+119 QDWRFLSLRSP
-130 RSATIMRAFSA
+130 RGATIMRAISA
-141 MTAGYHEYLSKQG
+141 MTAGYHEYLSKHG

-166 PSESRAE
+166 PSESKAE
-173 LFKLEYFGQTA
+173 LFKMEYFGQTA

-232 MAYIESFEEVMQ
+232 MAYIESFDEVMH
-244 ELEKTIG
+244 ELESAIS
-251 YMLTSIKKKCS
+251 YMLTSIKKTCG

-267 YFGISE
+267 YFGITE
-273 FQLKKPIPRITMAR
+273 FQLKKPIPRITMAE
-287 AKEILREIGCASEQ
+287 AKEILREMGCASEQ

-312 GEYVKEHYGSDFVYV
+312 GDYVKEKYGSDFVFV
-327 TQWPWEARPFYHK
+327 TEWPWESRPFYHK
-340 KGIGEHGQPISVSAD
+340 KALDKHGAPISVSAD

-368 REESYEKLCEQLR
+368 REESYAKLCEQLR
-381 EKGLHQEGLQWYLEC
+381 GKGLHQEGLQWYLDC
-396 FRYGMPSHGG
+396 FRYGMPPHGG
-406 WGMGGARFIKQL
+406 WGFGGARFIKQL
-418 LELPTIREAV
+418 LELPTIREST